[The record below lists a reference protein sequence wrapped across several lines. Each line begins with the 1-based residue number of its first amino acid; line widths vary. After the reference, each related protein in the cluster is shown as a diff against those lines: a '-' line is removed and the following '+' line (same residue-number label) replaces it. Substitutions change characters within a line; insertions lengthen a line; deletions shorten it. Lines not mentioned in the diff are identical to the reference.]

1 MDPDNVLELD
11 VRVDAAGREVVV
23 DGPAVVG
30 VVVTVAVETGVV
42 EIDVSMEYE
51 EKELGSREQ

>member
-1 MDPDNVLELD
+1 MDPDDVLELD
-11 VRVDAAGREVVV
+11 VRVDAAGREVAV

-30 VVVTVAVETGVV
+30 VVVTVTVETGVV

-51 EKELGSREQ
+51 EREN